1 MIVQRAI
8 ERIGVPWRNGLGVQY
23 EITCDGSLPDDWT
36 WRLSTADITQDVPF
50 SSFPGVTRD
59 FCVADGNGVV
69 LNINGVDHRC
79 EPGSITKFRGGDV
92 VAAALLDGPM
102 RALNLMV
109 RDGLTSRPLQ
119 IARVGQRVVRSQVI
133 VAIMGSVSV
142 EVANQVVELGL
153 LDAIIDPEGMDVVVH
168 IGEVAAF

>member
-109 RDGLTSRPLQ
+109 RDGLTARPLQ